1 MSRQV
6 AAARCVVAAAG
17 WLATATVPALAA
29 DAAVQALS
37 TGNGQRVLVEA
48 RPATPVPSAPVT
60 DTVWVNG
67 QAVRVLREPGAA
79 PAAGARAA
87 GATPTGSA
95 PPAGARAVTLS
106 NGSKMWVLP
115 ER

>member
-1 MSRQV
+1 MSRQF

-29 DAAVQALS
+29 DAAVQAMS
-37 TGNGQRVLVEA
+37 TGNGQRVLVET
-48 RPATPVPSAPVT
+48 RPSTPVPTAPVT

-67 QAVRVLREPGAA
+67 QAVRVLREPGAT